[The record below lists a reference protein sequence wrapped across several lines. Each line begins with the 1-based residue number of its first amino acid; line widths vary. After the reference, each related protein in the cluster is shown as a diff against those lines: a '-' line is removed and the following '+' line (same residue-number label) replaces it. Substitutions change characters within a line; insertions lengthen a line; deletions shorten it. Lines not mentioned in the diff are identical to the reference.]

1 MYILDINKYLYI
13 YIYMYIHSYVHTYIL
28 CIYTYIDIDIY
39 IYINISIHKFT
50 YTYRSPFQTNPCDIT
65 SPAVAV
71 QGDPEADCESQG
83 PAKKGE

>member
-1 MYILDINKYLYI
+1 MYTRIFYV
-13 YIYMYIHSYVHTYIL
+13 YIHIL
-28 CIYTYIDIDIY
+28 IYIY